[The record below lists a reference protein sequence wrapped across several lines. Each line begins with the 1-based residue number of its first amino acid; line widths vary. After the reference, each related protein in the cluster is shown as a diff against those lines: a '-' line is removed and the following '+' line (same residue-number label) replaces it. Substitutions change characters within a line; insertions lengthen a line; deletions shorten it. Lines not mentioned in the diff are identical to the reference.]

1 MSGRKQVVAQFFCW
15 DFGIF
20 GIWLVAC
27 AEFCHRFPVQPN
39 RDREAPLLPP
49 HRAYGSRTRRFE
61 ALNVRRDAK
70 VGRPKLA
77 SPSSVAEPWRRRPA
91 CRSTPPPCSAQSNGS
106 NSGSPVSIFDRSRG
120 GFRPSDLTLE
130 LARRAETIETQLAET
145 LELVTENSSDPA
157 GLLRLTTTDTILQ
170 GLLLPLLADF
180 STRYSSLQL
189 ELVTTNQLASLRRRE
204 ADLAIRATLYPPGIW
219 SARILAASKPRS
231 SRAIPLL
238 RARAQDFALETAH
251 WIAPDDS
258 LAEHPS
264 VKWRANRYP
273 RVAPR
278 YRCNIFFR
286 SQIRSSRGW
295 VSA

>member
-1 MSGRKQVVAQFFCW
+1 M
-15 DFGIF
+15 
-20 GIWLVAC
+20 
-27 AEFCHRFPVQPN
+27 
-39 RDREAPLLPP
+39 
-49 HRAYGSRTRRFE
+49 
-61 ALNVRRDAK
+61 
-70 VGRPKLA
+70 
-77 SPSSVAEPWRRRPA
+77 
-91 CRSTPPPCSAQSNGS
+91 
-106 NSGSPVSIFDRSRG
+106 SIFDRSRG
-120 GFRPSDLTLE
+120 GFRPSDLALE

-145 LELVTENSSDPA
+145 LELVTKNSSDPA

-189 ELVTTNQLASLRRRE
+189 ELVTTNQLASRRRRE
-204 ADLAIRATLYPPGIW
+204 ADLAIRATLHPPRYLVG
-219 SARILAASKPRS
+219 ANLGRIEAAVFASDTS
-231 SRAIPLL
+231 L
-238 RARAQDFALETAH
+238 RAHAQDFALETAH